1 MMTILVLST
10 AIAIIVSFLCSLA
23 EALLL
28 SLNPIALNHLQATR
42 PQAAE
47 SWRRLKRNIARP
59 ITAILVLNTVAHT
72 GGATVAAGAFAE
84 LYGERNIWIFSVLFT
99 VIILFGTEILPK
111 ILGVTFRARLAPVAG
126 PVLEVVTKLL
136 HPLIRLSEFL
146 FQRLSSEAESE
157 QITTADVV
165 TLASLARAGKAI
177 GLEQENIIVN
187 AVRLGHTRISRAMIP
202 PERIRFISR
211 EDPPEVL
218 LELARQSGHTRYPVS
233 RTKAVRDIFAYVVIK
248 QAVPANRDEM
258 VRLVAEARP
267 IHAVGRHA
275 TLMAAL
281 HEMLQHKEHLLAVTD
296 ERGGVRGDRDL
307 GRHRARVAQR
317 GPAGFQVDEG
327 PRGDRGGR
335 RRGRGRCGSGSRG
348 PGRNRV
354 FR

>member
-1 MMTILVLST
+1 
-10 AIAIIVSFLCSLA
+10 
-23 EALLL
+23 
-28 SLNPIALNHLQATR
+28 
-42 PQAAE
+42 
-47 SWRRLKRNIARP
+47 
-59 ITAILVLNTVAHT
+59 
-72 GGATVAAGAFAE
+72 
-84 LYGERNIWIFSVLFT
+84 
-99 VIILFGTEILPK
+99 
-111 ILGVTFRARLAPVAG
+111 
-126 PVLEVVTKLL
+126 
-136 HPLIRLSEFL
+136 
-146 FQRLSSEAESE
+146 
-157 QITTADVV
+157 
-165 TLASLARAGKAI
+165 
-177 GLEQENIIVN
+177 
-187 AVRLGHTRISRAMIP
+187 MIP

-248 QAVPANRDEM
+248 KAVPASRNEM